1 MSAGIQSVI
10 SIAKESS
17 WATPVTPTISIPVRP
32 TGGLVIKQNI
42 QMIPAI
48 KGQLQK
54 YYDSIKGKVSYEGE
68 YTFDAFA
75 DNIGYFLLSAL
86 GVNTPGLHAGESIV
100 YDHVF
105 TEAATKPSLT
115 IEEKIG
121 ENVRRFA
128 GAIVDG
134 FKITGKVGEMLE
146 FAPSI
151 KAKTQASSS
160 PITPSFSTIPA
171 FNHAQLAI
179 KIGGS
184 TIGEV
189 ENIELNYKNGTDLVY
204 ALGSAEPAFASIAG
218 GSEVSGKAD
227 LYLDATS
234 LTRLTNYIAK
244 TTESIELIATGGVIG
259 SAAAYQLS
267 ILIPKAVYTAAT
279 TKITDAHNL
288 LSIEFQ
294 GIYDIVTSA
303 LIKPTLT
310 NLVASF

>member
-1 MSAGIQSVI
+1 MPNSLNTGR
-10 SIAKESS
+10 
-17 WATPVTPTISIPVRP
+17 PVS
-32 TGGLVIKQNI
+32 
-42 QMIPAI
+42 
-48 KGQLQK
+48 
-54 YYDSIKGKVSYEGE
+54 
-68 YTFDAFA
+68 
-75 DNIGYFLLSAL
+75 
-86 GVNTPGLHAGESIV
+86 
-100 YDHVF
+100 
-105 TEAATKPSLT
+105 
-115 IEEKIG
+115 
-121 ENVRRFA
+121 
-128 GAIVDG
+128 
-134 FKITGKVGEMLE
+134 
-146 FAPSI
+146 
-151 KAKTQASSS
+151 
-160 PITPSFSTIPA
+160 ITPSFSTIPA